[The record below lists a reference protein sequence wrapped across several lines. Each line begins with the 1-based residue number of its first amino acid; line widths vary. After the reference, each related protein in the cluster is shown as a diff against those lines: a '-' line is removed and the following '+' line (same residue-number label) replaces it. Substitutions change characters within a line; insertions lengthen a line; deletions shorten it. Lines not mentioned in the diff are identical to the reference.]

1 MPWARIVGGIGRTLI
16 AAGILLLLFVAYQ
29 LWGTGLAEA
38 QSQADLRDDFRA
50 ALAAPSTTTTS
61 PTTMTTAPPG
71 TDTVPDPAVTTA
83 APTTVA
89 PPTTTAPMPE
99 GSAVALIRI
108 PRIGVDKAVV
118 EGVGVGDLEKG
129 PGHYPSTPLPG
140 RPGNA
145 AIAGHRTTY
154 GAPFGDLGEL
164 EVGDEILVTTREG
177 DFRYLVDRISV
188 VSPDQVEVLDASTE
202 ARITLTTCHPRF
214 SARQRLIVSGVLDGE
229 PVPTPPTTAP
239 APVAP
244 PLPDPGVAPDDPAI
258 GGEPAPPPGAGST
271 EVADDPVVEQ
281 AQASLDDPSLAGDP
295 AARRPA
301 AAWGLATAAIA
312 LGAWLLGKRWRR
324 WPSYLLLLPFGGF
337 TLFLCFE
344 QIARMLPSNI

>member
-1 MPWARIVGGIGRTLI
+1 MPWARIVGAIGRTLI
-16 AAGILLLLFVAYQ
+16 TAGILLLLFVAYQ

-38 QSQADLRDDFRA
+38 QAQDDLRDDFRA
-50 ALAAPSTTTTS
+50 ALAASSTTTTS
-61 PTTMTTAPPG
+61 PTSPTSDPATSTPG

-83 APTTVA
+83 APTTAA
-89 PPTTTAPMPE
+89 PPTTTGPTPE
-99 GSAVALIRI
+99 GEAVAIIRI
-108 PRIGVDKAVV
+108 PRIDVDKAVV

-129 PGHYPSTPLPG
+129 PGHYPGTPLPG

-154 GAPFGDLGEL
+154 GAPFGRLGDLAE
-164 EVGDEILVTTREG
+164 GDEILVTTREG
-177 DFRYLVDRISV
+177 DFRYIVDRISV

-202 ARITLTTCHPRF
+202 PRITLTTCHPRF
-214 SARQRLIVSGVLDGE
+214 SARQRLIVSGVLNGE
-229 PVPTPPTTAP
+229 PVPVPTTTAP
-239 APVAP
+239 APVTPPPPAP
-244 PLPDPGVAPDDPAI
+244 GDPPVGE
-258 GGEPAPPPGAGST
+258 EPAPPTGAEPS
-271 EVADDPVVEQ
+271 EVDDDPVVEQ

-295 AARRPA
+295 AARTPA

-312 LGAWLLGKRWRR
+312 LVAWALGKQWRR
-324 WPSYLLLLPFGGF
+324 WPSYLLLLPFGAL